1 MGFKYEKSKAQGKVL
16 VKDEPVASII
26 AEMMEGFASGR
37 FQAKSECKYFLESS
51 PVFPKT
57 KSGKI
62 GNSQVDKLLSNP
74 LYAGYIEYKPWNIT
88 LRKGQHE
95 GVVSYETFL
104 KIQERLKGR
113 ANAPARKDLNKDF
126 VMRGAVTCEWQ
137 SPHGLLV
144 KESQW

>member
-1 MGFKYEKSKAQGKVL
+1 MRKTKEILRLSYEADLSQRRIAQALNLNHAFIAPVGFQYEKSKTQGKVL
-16 VKDEPVASII
+16 VKDEPVASVI

-37 FQAKSECKYFLESS
+37 FQAKSECKYFLENS

-74 LYAGYIEYKPWNIT
+74 LYAAYIEYRPWNIT

-95 GVVSYETFL
+95 GMVSYEAL
-104 KIQERLKGR
+104 
-113 ANAPARKDLNKDF
+113 
-126 VMRGAVTCEWQ
+126 
-137 SPHGLLV
+137 
-144 KESQW
+144 